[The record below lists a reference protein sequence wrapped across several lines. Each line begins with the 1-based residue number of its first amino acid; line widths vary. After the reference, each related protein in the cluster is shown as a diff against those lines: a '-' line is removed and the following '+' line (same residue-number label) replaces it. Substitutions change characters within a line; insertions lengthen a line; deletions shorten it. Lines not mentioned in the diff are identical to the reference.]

1 MNELTNRMLRAARL
15 EPQLYEEVE
24 HDETTTVQA
33 AIVVV
38 LASVAGGIGTIQ
50 WDGNIF
56 GLLITGLLASLGGWV
71 IWSVLCWAIGT
82 KLVPEASTEADI
94 GQLLRTLGFA
104 AAPGVLRIFGVIPV
118 LGPII
123 VIAATLWMMAA
134 FVVGVRQAL
143 DYSSTW
149 RAVGVCLV
157 GLVIQV
163 VLLSLAYTLFGG
175 GAAAPQG

>member
-1 MNELTNRMLRAARL
+1 MNQLANRMLRAARL
-15 EPQLYEEVE
+15 EPVLYEEVE
-24 HDETTTVQA
+24 HDQATTLQA
-33 AIVVV
+33 ALVVV
-38 LASVAGGIGTIQ
+38 LASVAGGIGSIQ
-50 WDGNIF
+50 WDGNVL
-56 GLLITGLLASLGGWV
+56 GLLISGSLASLGGWV

-82 KLVPEASTEADI
+82 KLAPEASTEADI

-123 VIAATLWMMAA
+123 VLAATLWMMAA
-134 FVVGVRQAL
+134 FVVAVRQAL

-157 GLVIQV
+157 GLVVHII
-163 VLLSLAYTLFGG
+163 LLSLVYALFGAG
-175 GAAAPQG
+175 PTAAQG